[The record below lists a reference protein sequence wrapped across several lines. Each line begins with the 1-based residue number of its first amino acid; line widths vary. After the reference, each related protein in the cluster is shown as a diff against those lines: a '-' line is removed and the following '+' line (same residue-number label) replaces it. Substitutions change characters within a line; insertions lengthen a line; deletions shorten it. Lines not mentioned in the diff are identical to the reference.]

1 MDIAMDRAAA
11 LNFLKSLT
19 RTELALL
26 VAEAAEHW
34 TTGDLTEGR
43 TVYRLAECFAYRGI
57 GEQRPESAHLALV
70 AYPTALENYAGYDG
84 VEQDGSCSS
93 CGVEVCCAAKVA
105 VCPVCGGEAFCT

>member
-1 MDIAMDRAAA
+1 MDRVAA

-57 GEQRPESAHLALV
+57 GEQRSESARLALI
-70 AYPTALENYAGYDG
+70 AYPIALEDFAGDDG
-84 VEQDGSCSS
+84 VEQGGSCSN
-93 CGVEVCCAAKVA
+93 CGVEVYCVSKVA
-105 VCPVCGGEAFCT
+105 VCPICGGEALCT